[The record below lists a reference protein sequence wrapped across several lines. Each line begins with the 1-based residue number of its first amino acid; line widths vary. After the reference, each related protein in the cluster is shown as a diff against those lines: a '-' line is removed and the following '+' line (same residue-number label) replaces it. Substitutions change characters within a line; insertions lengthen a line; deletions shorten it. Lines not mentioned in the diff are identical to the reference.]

1 MIKKYNDQKLCG
13 FKLYQDSFGQH
24 SFVFWTFLCELADL
38 NTKKMDIG
46 DVEVL
51 DKETKDTER

>member
-1 MIKKYNDQKLCG
+1 MIKKYNDHKLCG
-13 FKLYQDSFGQH
+13 FKLYQDSSGQH
-24 SFVFWTFLCELADL
+24 SFVFWTFVCELTDL